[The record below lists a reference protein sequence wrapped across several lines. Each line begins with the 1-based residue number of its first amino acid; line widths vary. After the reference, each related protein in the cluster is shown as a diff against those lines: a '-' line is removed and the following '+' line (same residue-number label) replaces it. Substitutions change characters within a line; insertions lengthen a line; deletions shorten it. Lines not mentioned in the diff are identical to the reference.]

1 MQYSHQPFPDLQ
13 ESMCL
18 VSTMLGNL
26 SGEKTHV
33 ILQGDVNNNIHYHG
47 AAYSQI
53 TMQDDR
59 GQLSN
64 QYSLFVHDLYAF
76 YKRSYFQLLLTITIQ
91 KD

>member
-1 MQYSHQPFPDLQ
+1 
-13 ESMCL
+13 
-18 VSTMLGNL
+18 
-26 SGEKTHV
+26 
-33 ILQGDVNNNIHYHG
+33 
-47 AAYSQI
+47 
-53 TMQDDR
+53 MQDDR